1 MVQSP
6 FLLHLFDNM
15 TQHFLFILFQMKG
28 LFHQMV
34 SLHQLSCR
42 KAHRYAG
49 SLCMVLNKVHD
60 TVKSPVHS
68 ALMVIGTAE
77 IPNARLFTVSC
88 HMDCMAHQLLHPLV
102 FGGGNRNHR
111 NLQDFLHFINKDGAA
126 VLLHLVH
133 HIQSQHHGHIQ
144 LHELHGEVQVPFQVR
159 GVHDIDNGAGL
170 FFQNKLP
177 YRGRG
182 NKCPADPPP
191 RSPDG
196 P

>member
-77 IPNARLFTVSC
+77 IPNARLSRYLATWTAWRTSSC
-88 HMDCMAHQLLHPLV
+88 TPW
-102 FGGGNRNHR
+102 FWRR
-111 NLQDFLHFINKDGAA
+111 K
-126 VLLHLVH
+126 
-133 HIQSQHHGHIQ
+133 
-144 LHELHGEVQVPFQVR
+144 
-159 GVHDIDNGAGL
+159 
-170 FFQNKLP
+170 
-177 YRGRG
+177 
-182 NKCPADPPP
+182 
-191 RSPDG
+191 
-196 P
+196 